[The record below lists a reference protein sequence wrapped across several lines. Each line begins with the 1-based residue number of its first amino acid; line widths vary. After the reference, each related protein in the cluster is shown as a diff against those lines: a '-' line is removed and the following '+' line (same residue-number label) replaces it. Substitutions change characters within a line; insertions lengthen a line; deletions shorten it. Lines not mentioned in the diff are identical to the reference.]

1 MRRTSPTVYV
11 GLLLLLCPGVA
22 PFQLRT
28 PGVCSARQ
36 PTFLSEPPNLMC
48 AADAGA
54 SSAPLLT
61 ALGDAR
67 TILTCAKCKAA
78 FPIDADAFGSGRR
91 VRCNNGDC
99 NHEWYQTADRLQRLP
114 ENMELIEYPE
124 KMRQRM
130 REGKPA
136 EAQTNFRVF
145 VGNLPFVASE
155 QELEDL
161 FAEYGCVTGVS
172 IARVSNPNPNPNPN
186 PRPSSSPSPNP
197 NSDPNPNPHPDPN
210 PNPNPNPNSEPNP
223 NPDPDPNPNL
233 NQDDEG
239 RARGFGFVNMQ
250 APD

>member
-1 MRRTSPTVYV
+1 MRHTSPTVYV

-61 ALGDAR
+61 GLGDAR

-99 NHEWYQTADRLQRLP
+99 SHEWYQTADRLQRLP
-114 ENMELIEYPE
+114 ESMELIEYPE

-155 QELEDL
+155 QELENL
-161 FAEYGCVTGVS
+161 F
-172 IARVSNPNPNPNPN
+172 
-186 PRPSSSPSPNP
+186 
-197 NSDPNPNPHPDPN
+197 
-210 PNPNPNPNSEPNP
+210 
-223 NPDPDPNPNL
+223 
-233 NQDDEG
+233 
-239 RARGFGFVNMQ
+239 
-250 APD
+250 

>member
-1 MRRTSPTVYV
+1 MRHTSPTVYV

-197 NSDPNPNPHPDPN
+197 NSDPNPNPHPDP
-210 PNPNPNPNSEPNP
+210 
-223 NPDPDPNPNL
+223 DPNPNL

-239 RARGFGFVNMQ
+239 RARGFGFVNME